1 MFAIIE
7 TSGKQYKIEKGT
19 ILEVDHVNAKEGENL
34 TLNKVLLISDPTATK
49 IGTPLVDGA
58 FATAK
63 ILNHSQGDKIIVF
76 KMEAKKRY
84 KKTQGHR
91 QQLTSIEITDIKAS
105 GATKSQSTEKSE
117 EPAKVAKSP
126 KPKAKVAS
134 PASGMTK
141 KTTTKKATIKKAV
154 KA

>member
-1 MFAIIE
+1 MFAIVE

-19 ILEVDHVNAKEGENL
+19 VLEVDHVNAKEGENL
-34 TLNKVLLISDPTATK
+34 TLNKILLISDPTATK
-49 IGTPLVDGA
+49 IGTPFVEGA

-84 KKTQGHR
+84 KKKQGHR

-105 GATKSQSTEKSE
+105 GATKSQSSEKSE
-117 EPAKVAKSP
+117 EPAKVTKSA
-126 KPKAKVAS
+126 KPKAKVA
-134 PASGMTK
+134 
-141 KTTTKKATIKKAV
+141 KKAPSKKAV

>member
-19 ILEVDHVNAKEGENL
+19 ILEVDHVHSKEGESL

-49 IGTPLVDGA
+49 IGTPFVDGA

-63 ILNHSQGDKIIVF
+63 ILSHSQGDKIIVF

-105 GATKSQSTEKSE
+105 GATKSQSIEKSQ

-134 PASGMTK
+134 HA
-141 KTTTKKATIKKAV
+141 KKATSKKAV

>member
-84 KKTQGHR
+84 KKKQGHR

-105 GATKSQSTEKSE
+105 GATKSQSAEKSE
-117 EPAKVAKSP
+117 EPNTVAKSA

-134 PASGMTK
+134 PVSSGAK
-141 KTTTKKATIKKAV
+141 KATTKKATSKKAV